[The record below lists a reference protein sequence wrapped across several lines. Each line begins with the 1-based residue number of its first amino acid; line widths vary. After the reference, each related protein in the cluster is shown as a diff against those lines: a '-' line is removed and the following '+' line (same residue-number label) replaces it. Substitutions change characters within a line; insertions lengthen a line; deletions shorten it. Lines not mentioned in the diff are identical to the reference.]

1 MSSTLTYRTKQK
13 RQLVVFQQ
21 VGVFPVILFPTFSR
35 FSRFSIKKP
44 GPNLTAWSGSM
55 IQCCGEIK
63 THNDA
68 KIILFPGY
76 PKTWSSHPCVVTP
89 KNQICG
95 ESARNQRG
103 ICEGIA
109 KETPCNLSPFLTCSP
124 PVRRVFLTAFS
135 RLSLGVRSEFVQIP
149 LRQRWPIA

>member
-21 VGVFPVILFPTFSR
+21 VGVFLVILFPTFSR

-89 KNQICG
+89 KNQICE
-95 ESARNQRG
+95 ESAR
-103 ICEGIA
+103 
-109 KETPCNLSPFLTCSP
+109 KTPCNPSPFLTCSP